1 MKLIRIANM
10 VRYMNE
16 QERQM
21 YESLQATHAM
31 WSQKLVELLSKDQY
45 EDKSIEWRNKY
56 EAAKAKSKE
65 ANNELKA
72 FREPFAEKARINR
85 EESYKRQKDQELEE
99 ERILERAKSDP
110 SFQRKIERAIEEWPR
125 TDDPR
130 LAGYILQNGEML
142 AFSYHGDSRDMD
154 HRYITQDIEELS
166 GGTIGMLQF
175 QYATGAIR
183 MHLTKLSGRGY
194 VVFDCLTPPTRSQ
207 QRAIMKISEGKE
219 IALNIDG
226 KTLEFDDS
234 YSMIEEMGWY

>member
-1 MKLIRIANM
+1 
-10 VRYMNE
+10 
-16 QERQM
+16 
-21 YESLQATHAM
+21 
-31 WSQKLVELLSKDQY
+31 
-45 EDKSIEWRNKY
+45 
-56 EAAKAKSKE
+56 
-65 ANNELKA
+65 
-72 FREPFAEKARINR
+72 
-85 EESYKRQKDQELEE
+85 
-99 ERILERAKSDP
+99 
-110 SFQRKIERAIEEWPR
+110 
-125 TDDPR
+125 
-130 LAGYILQNGEML
+130 
-142 AFSYHGDSRDMD
+142 MD